1 MNKKKLH
8 ETLEHNINSLMLDE
22 DSLTPSMR
30 YLSTCIGAS
39 EGYIQK
45 ILTSEN
51 FSSIEKL
58 LQIADH
64 YEIEPWMLL
73 YNYKSN

>member
-8 ETLEHNINSLMLDE
+8 ETLENNINSLMLDE

-45 ILTSEN
+45 ILNSDH
-51 FSSIEKL
+51 FPSIEKL
-58 LQIADH
+58 LQIAD
-64 YEIEPWMLL
+64 YYDIEPWMLL
-73 YNYKSN
+73 YD

>member
-1 MNKKKLH
+1 MDKKILH
-8 ETLEHNINSLMLDE
+8 EILEHNICSLMLNE
-22 DSLTPSMR
+22 ERPTPSMR

-39 EGYIQK
+39 DGYIQK

-51 FSSIEKL
+51 FPSIEKL

-73 YNYKSN
+73 